1 MPSHIAII
9 SQLSRARKWRA
20 LGDRLILSFFAKIRQ
35 NRQTATRRRL
45 RPLDR
50 QETLEVSTG
59 TQMSCSA
66 RCDARNTTVAPQFTR
81 IYIMLT
87 ALNV

>member
-1 MPSHIAII
+1 MASFGRSADFAIFRQI
-9 SQLSRARKWRA
+9 HQN
-20 LGDRLILSFFAKIRQ
+20 GPTAK
-35 NRQTATRRRL
+35 RRRL

-66 RCDARNTTVAPQFTR
+66 RCDARNTPVATPFTR
-81 IYIMLT
+81 IYILFT
-87 ALNV
+87 ASIL